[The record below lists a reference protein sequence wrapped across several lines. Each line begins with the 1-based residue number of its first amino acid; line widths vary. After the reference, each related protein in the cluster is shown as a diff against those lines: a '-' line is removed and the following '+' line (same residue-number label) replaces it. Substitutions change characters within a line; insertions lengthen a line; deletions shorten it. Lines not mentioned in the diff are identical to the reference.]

1 MSPVLLIIL
10 IVGALLT
17 LVTGVVALR
26 AGVRAFVAQADLR
39 KRLDA
44 EMQSL
49 SQRAGELEGKAARL
63 QEQSRDMPIRV
74 ERIQE
79 NLAALRILSRNL
91 YVSIDQTRRALSY
104 SGLVSSGTFR
114 LAGMSRAARRYARS
128 AREGSRG

>member
-1 MSPVLLIIL
+1 MSPILLIIL
-10 IVGALLT
+10 VLGALLT
-17 LVTGVVALR
+17 LLTGVAALR

-49 SQRAGELEGKAARL
+49 SLRAGELEVKAARL
-63 QEQSRDMPIRV
+63 QEQGQEMPVRV

-79 NLAALRILSRNL
+79 NLATLRVLTHNL
-91 YVSIDQTRRALSY
+91 YVSINQTRRALSY
-104 SGLVSSGTFR
+104 SGLVSSGTSR
-114 LAGMSRAARRYARS
+114 LSRAARRYARS